1 MMYKRSK
8 TVYNITQDDY
18 KFIERP
24 EDTMYTV
31 ELLTSAYAG
40 TKYQYSK
47 VSAKVNEDEENA
59 TLSFLWTLVE
69 GDEGL
74 TESADFQNYIGDVL
88 AHILQDAFDTGEYK
102 IGNDDD
108 SKRTNDD
115 PAEPSN
121 K

>member
-47 VSAKVNEDEENA
+47 VSAKVNEDEEN
-59 TLSFLWTLVE
+59 E
-69 GDEGL
+69 G
-74 TESADFQNYIGDVL
+74 T
-88 AHILQDAFDTGEYK
+88 
-102 IGNDDD
+102 
-108 SKRTNDD
+108 R
-115 PAEPSN
+115 SN
-121 K
+121 KPKSKSIRTTNSG